1 MPVAFRSVG
10 APLKADMSSAPNPQ
24 VVPMPAGH
32 VAGDLLLLVLVHD
45 ANTAPTSEPG
55 GWTLLDTASA
65 GTSTQNTPV
74 PKVQTRV
81 YYRVAAGVTPSAA
94 FAFPKQPWP
103 AGSPFVLAFTAAYSG
118 VDPAGPIEK
127 WTATGTANTAASQNH
142 PQLVTVADGDWLLT
156 LRTGSAAQAHTVTA
170 TGGTNTERL
179 DDSAFNQLF
188 AALYDSAAGLAPG
201 TQTRRTTTSAGGDPA
216 CQGGSTMWSL
226 ALKPVTV
233 ATIALP
239 GTASVAATALGAS
252 VLAEP
257 GGWNLCGVEGLPE
270 YRVSIAWGSDGPDDL
285 SGRVVNTDPYFRDGV
300 AGWTT
305 ANGSLAVTDDL
316 RDAYG
321 VRALRVT
328 PSGVHTVVSAYPG
341 LTPVGSVTAGQT
353 YTVHAWIYS
362 PNGWSDMRVVL
373 DWINASDAILNTAPS
388 VAVAVPAG
396 KWTYVTSGGVA
407 PAGAV
412 RGRLRLRQG
421 GATPAATDVWY
432 AWGAVFLDP
441 STPDAVHYPAPGED
455 VTGDIISDIPVTY
468 GRDQE
473 RQFSPAAVGSSSATL
488 NNAHRRYS
496 PENAASTIHDGLAP
510 ARPVRATV
518 TFNGRTHP
526 LFRGRV
532 DDFDVHADFGDRTAS
547 FTFLDGLNFLSGVK
561 LSTEVHSAQRTGD
574 LIHAVLDAVGWT
586 GGRDIDRGATVVE
599 WWWLADT
606 DALTAVNDLVKS
618 EGPPAIAY
626 VAPDGTFTFRDRH
639 HRMLRQASLVP
650 QAFFHAGA
658 LGECTEEG
666 VPSGALSLTKPFT
679 YSHGWRDIVNSVAFD
694 VQDRAPAWELQQ
706 VWEDTSTYTLTIGQ
720 SLELAV
726 SASDPFINAVV
737 EPGVDI
743 VYTGPGVVS
752 AQLDRRSG
760 ALATLTLRAIGD
772 TVTITS
778 AQVRAQPLTVQQ
790 TVRVTATDP
799 TSVNEHGE
807 RTYPETAP
815 WAGAQ
820 DAAAIANL
828 VLLHYA
834 QRRPTVQI
842 RVASTDPAH
851 FMQVLQRTVNDRVHI
866 TNDEMRL
873 DSDFFV
879 EKVAHTIQR
888 VGRAGRPPVHA
899 VVLSCEKA
907 MEFPVNPF
915 TFDVRGAGFDA
926 GVFDPLQSDEAGAVF
941 IFDHPQQGVFD
952 SGEFGT

>member
-1 MPVAFRSVG
+1 MPIAFRSAG
-10 APLKADMSSAPNPQ
+10 ARLKTDMSSAPNPQ

-45 ANTAPTSEPG
+45 ANTAPTVEPG

-74 PKVQTRV
+74 PRVQTRV
-81 YYRVAAGVTPSAA
+81 YYQVAAGVTPGAA
-94 FAFPKQPWP
+94 FSFPKQPWP
-103 AGSPFVLAFTAAYSG
+103 TGSPFVLAFTVAYTG
-118 VDPAGPIEK
+118 ADPAGPIEK
-127 WTATGTANTAASQNH
+127 WAVAGTANTAATQSH

-170 TGGTNTERL
+170 AGGTNTERV
-179 DDSAFNQLF
+179 DDSAFSELF
-188 AALYDSAAGLAPG
+188 AALYDSATALAPG

-257 GGWNLCGVEGLPE
+257 GGWDLCGAEGLPE
-270 YRVSIAWGSDGPDDL
+270 YRFAI
-285 SGRVVNTDPYFRDGV
+285 
-300 AGWTT
+300 
-305 ANGSLAVTDDL
+305 
-316 RDAYG
+316 
-321 VRALRVT
+321 
-328 PSGVHTVVSAYPG
+328 
-341 LTPVGSVTAGQT
+341 
-353 YTVHAWIYS
+353 
-362 PNGWSDMRVVL
+362 
-373 DWINASDAILNTAPS
+373 DWE
-388 VAVAVPAG
+388 
-396 KWTYVTSGGVA
+396 GG
-407 PAGAV
+407 
-412 RGRLRLRQG
+412 G
-421 GATPAATDVWY
+421 GN
-432 AWGAVFLDP
+432 
-441 STPDAVHYPAPGED
+441 GED
-455 VTGDIISDIPVTY
+455 VTADLISDVPVTY

-473 RQFSPAAVGSSSATL
+473 RQFSPASVGSSGFTL
-488 NNAHRRYS
+488 NNVHRRYS
-496 PENAASTIHDGLAP
+496 PENTGSPLYEGLRP
-510 ARPVRATV
+510 AQVMSATV
-518 TFNGRTHP
+518 TFNGRTHH
-526 LFRGRV
+526 LFRGKI
-532 DDFDVHADFGDRTAS
+532 DDFEVHADFGDRTAG
-547 FTFLDGLNFLSGVK
+547 FTFLDGLNDLAGVK
-561 LSTEVHSAQRTGD
+561 LSTGVHSAQRTGD
-574 LIHAVLDAVGWT
+574 LVHAVLDAVGWT
-586 GGRDIDRGATVVE
+586 GGRDIDQGATVVE
-599 WWWLADT
+599 WWWLSDT

-639 HRMLRQASLVP
+639 HRMLRQVSLVP
-650 QAFFHAGA
+650 QASFHAGA
-658 LGECTEEG
+658 LGECTGEG
-666 VPSGALSLTKPFT
+666 VPPGALSLTRPFT
-679 YSHGWRDIVNSVAFD
+679 YTHGWRDIVNSVAFD

-720 SLELAV
+720 SLDLAV
-726 SASDPFINAVV
+726 SSSDPFINAVV
-737 EPGVDI
+737 EPGADI

-752 AQLDRRSG
+752 AQLDRTSG

-790 TVRVTATDP
+790 TVRVSASDP

-807 RTYPETAP
+807 RTYPETVP

-879 EKVAHTIQR
+879 EKVAHTVQR

-941 IFDHPQQGVFD
+941 IFDHPQQGLFD